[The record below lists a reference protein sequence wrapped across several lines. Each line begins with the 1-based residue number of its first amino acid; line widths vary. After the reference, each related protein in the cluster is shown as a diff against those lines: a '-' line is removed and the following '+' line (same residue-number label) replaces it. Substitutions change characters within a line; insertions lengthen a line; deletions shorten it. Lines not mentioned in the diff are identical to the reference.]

1 MPRRFRNLEK
11 LGSGGFAEVWRV
23 SRRTDN
29 NLFAKKI
36 LIDESTE
43 AIKRFHREVRIFSK
57 LDHPRIVKVL
67 DIHLENKPYWYVMPL
82 YKYSLFNKL
91 SEVIR
96 DKSAIFTIYT
106 AIIEGMEYAHNQG
119 VIHRD
124 LKPENILMN
133 DFTNIAI
140 SDFGLGRAF
149 DAKTS
154 RKTQTGDVFGT
165 FFYMAPEQMIDAKN
179 ADERSDI
186 YSLGRMLYELYTG
199 PLTSLDQDLSRLPVG
214 ISIIVDR
221 CTKREPQ
228 ERFQTAGELLNS
240 FQAIFD
246 RNKIG
251 DEKGKLRTLT
261 GELIAGD
268 SYDEGTIEDLNAL
281 ICSLEGDED
290 EIQELC
296 MKLPKNVFAD
306 LYGLFPQTVH
316 TMINIFIEM
325 ITSQGWPFNYTDEI
339 ARACKKI
346 VLAINDRTIRAK
358 LIAAVMEVG
367 VSHNRFFV
375 INIFKDLIC
384 NYIDRSDTTALE
396 VELLKYEPNLK
407 SVASELDLHRLPDR
421 LAELIVLV
429 KNR

>member
-29 NLFAKKI
+29 SLFAKKI

-67 DIHLENKPYWYVMPL
+67 DIHLDNKPYWYVMPL
-82 YKYSLFNKL
+82 YKYSLFDKL
-91 SEVIR
+91 SEVIHN
-96 DKSAIFTIYT
+96 KSEIFTIYT

-133 DFTNIAI
+133 DFTDIAI
-140 SDFGLGRAF
+140 SDFGLGRTL

-154 RKTQTGDVFGT
+154 RKTQTGDAFGT
-165 FFYMAPEQMIDAKN
+165 FLYMAPEQMIDAKH

-199 PLTSLDQDLSRLPVG
+199 ALTSLDQELTRLPVG
-214 ISIIVDR
+214 ISMIVDK

-228 ERFQTAGELLNS
+228 ERFQTVGELLNS
-240 FQAIFD
+240 FHAIFD
-246 RNKIG
+246 IDKIR
-251 DEKGKLRTLT
+251 DEKDKLRILT

-268 SYDEGTIEDLNAL
+268 RYDDSTIEDLNVL
-281 ICSLEGDED
+281 ICSFERNED

-296 MKLPKNVFAD
+296 MKLPQNIFAD
-306 LYGLFPQTVH
+306 LYNLFPQTVH
-316 TMINIFIEM
+316 TIINIFTEM
-325 ITSQGWPFNYTDEI
+325 ITSQGWPFNYTDDI
-339 ARACKKI
+339 ASACKKI
-346 VLAINDRTIRAK
+346 VLAINDPTIRAK

-367 VSHNRFFV
+367 VSHSRFFV

-396 VELLKYEPNLK
+396 VELLKYESSLK
-407 SVASELDLHRLPDR
+407 SVASELDLDRLPDR